1 MGRFETM
8 DFMVKS
14 PSSSEE
20 TKSASRVAE
29 VPRFSITLLDAAN
42 SATR

>member
-14 PSSSEE
+14 SSVEI
-20 TKSASRVAE
+20 KSGNRVAE

-42 SATR
+42 TAVR